1 MAKVSHS
8 TYEANSGSISQN
20 LHPYSS
26 RTEVGYVREHNED
39 SMLVAPPL
47 FVVCD
52 GMGGHEAGEVA
63 SEIAADTISRLAPS
77 KLDVDALGHAVEEA
91 NLAIIDAADK
101 GIGREGMGTT
111 CTAAMLEGEHLAIAQ
126 VGDSRAYL
134 LHDGAL
140 QQLTRDHS
148 VVADLVESGE
158 ITPAEARTHQWRSF
172 ITRALGLE
180 PYTKPDLY
188 ELDVEQGD
196 RLMICSD
203 GLYSM
208 VSDMEIETIMSQAPN
223 TQVATDLLTEAALD
237 AGGSDNITVIVADV
251 TGYNMQK
258 HKKAVKRSRMTGLLI
273 IAAMLVIIGL
283 AIGSLAFVM
292 NTAAY
297 LADVDGKV
305 AIYKGIPGDL
315 FGITTSSL
323 YEVTDVNTD
332 DVKPGTAERIKSLEI
347 RCDTIDEAQG
357 LIEEYKQQ
365 IAEDNSSAVP
375 TQKTEEQD
383 SEAQNTEAQDAENQ
397 DANKQNTDAQNTKKQ
412 STQDSSSSKS
422 SKSNTKGTN

>member
-1 MAKVSHS
+1 MPRRSSQTFEPSVSL
-8 TYEANSGSISQN
+8 SQN

-63 SEIAADTISRLAPS
+63 SEIAINTISRLAPEN
-77 KLDVDALGHAVEEA
+77 LDADALGHAVEEA

-111 CTAAMLEGEHLAIAQ
+111 CTAAILEGNRLAIAQ

-134 LHDGAL
+134 LHNGTL

-188 ELDVEQGD
+188 EIDVDQGD
-196 RLMICSD
+196 RLMLCSD

-208 VSDMEIETIMSQAPN
+208 ISDKEIENIMSQTSSTAA
-223 TQVATDLLTEAALD
+223 ATDMLVEAALK
-237 AGGSDNITVIVADV
+237 AGGSDNVTVIVADV
-251 TGYNMQK
+251 TGYNPQK
-258 HKKAVKRSRMTGLLI
+258 TKKATRRSRITGALI
-273 IAAMLVIIGL
+273 VFAMVAIIGV
-283 AIGSLAFVM
+283 AVGSLALVM
-292 NTAAY
+292 NTVAY
-297 LADVDGKV
+297 LSDDNGKV

-315 FGITTSSL
+315 FGIATSSL
-323 YEVTDVNTD
+323 YEVTDVNID
-332 DVKPGTAERIKSLEI
+332 DLKPGAADRIKDLEV
-347 RCDTIDEAQG
+347 RCDTIGEAEDLIAEYKKQ
-357 LIEEYKQQ
+357 IEEEKAQSASGSNVGDEGTQ
-365 IAEDNSSAVP
+365 PSGNDASSAASSSS
-375 TQKTEEQD
+375 K
-383 SEAQNTEAQDAENQ
+383 A
-397 DANKQNTDAQNTKKQ
+397 
-412 STQDSSSSKS
+412 SSSKS
-422 SKSNTKGTN
+422 SSGRNS

>member
-1 MAKVSHS
+1 MSKSPY
-8 TYEANSGSISQN
+8 TQYETNSASVSQN

-39 SMLVAPPL
+39 NLLVAPPL

-63 SEIAADTISRLAPS
+63 SEIAINTISRLAPE
-77 KLDVDALGHAVEEA
+77 KLDADALGHAVEEA

-101 GIGREGMGTT
+101 GIGRQGMGTT
-111 CTAAMLEGEHLAIAQ
+111 CTAAILEGDRLAIAQ

-134 LHDGAL
+134 LHNGSL

-148 VVADLVESGE
+148 VVADLIESGE

-188 ELDVEQGD
+188 EIDVNQGD
-196 RLMICSD
+196 RLMLCSD

-208 VSDMEIETIMSQAPN
+208 VPDKEIETIL
-223 TQVATDLLTEAALD
+223 TQSATPQDATDMLTEAAL
-237 AGGSDNITVIVADV
+237 AGGGSDNITVIVADV
-251 TGYNMQK
+251 TGYNMLK
-258 HKKAVKRSRMTGLLI
+258 SRKAARRSRITGALI
-273 IAAMLVIIGL
+273 VVAMLAIIGV
-283 AIGSLAFVM
+283 AVGSLNLAT
-292 NTAAY
+292 NTLAY

-315 FGITTSSL
+315 FGIKTSSL
-323 YEVTDVNTD
+323 YEVSDVNIK
-332 DVKPGTAERIKSLEI
+332 DVKPGTAERIKDLEI
-347 RCDTIDEAQG
+347 RCDTIEEAKE

-365 IAEDNSSAVP
+365 IADEKSAKQGLGTNNQTSGANASGNSSA
-375 TQKTEEQD
+375 KNE
-383 SEAQNTEAQDAENQ
+383 SGKSAS
-397 DANKQNTDAQNTKKQ
+397 NK
-412 STQDSSSSKS
+412 
-422 SKSNTKGTN
+422 KSN

>member
-1 MAKVSHS
+1 MAKKSYAQFDSNPASV
-8 TYEANSGSISQN
+8 SQN

-39 SMLVAPPL
+39 NLLVAPPL

-63 SEIAADTISRLAPS
+63 SEIAVNTISRLAPE

-91 NLAIIDAADK
+91 NLAIIEAADK
-101 GIGREGMGTT
+101 GVGRQGMGTT
-111 CTAAMLEGEHLAIAQ
+111 CTAAILDGDRLAIAQ

-134 LHDGAL
+134 LHNGSL

-148 VVADLVESGE
+148 VVADLIESGE

-180 PYTKPDLY
+180 PYMKADLY
-188 ELDVEQGD
+188 EIDVTQGD
-196 RLMICSD
+196 RLMLCSD

-208 VSDMEIETIMSQAPN
+208 VPDKEIETILSQAAT
-223 TQVATDLLTEAALD
+223 TQEATDMLIDAAL
-237 AGGSDNITVIVADV
+237 ASGGSDNITVIVADV

-258 HKKAVKRSRMTGLLI
+258 SRKAARRSRITGALI
-273 IAAMLVIIGL
+273 VVAMLAIIGV
-283 AIGSLAFVM
+283 AIGSLNLVI
-292 NTAAY
+292 NTVAY

-315 FGITTSSL
+315 FGISTSSL
-323 YEVTDVNTD
+323 YEIS
-332 DVKPGTAERIKSLEI
+332 DVKIDEINPTTAERIKDLEI
-347 RCDTIDEAQG
+347 RCDTIDEAQN
-357 LIEEYKQQ
+357 LIENYKQQ
-365 IAEDNSSAVP
+365 IAEDKAGSQQGAASG
-375 TQKTEEQD
+375 
-383 SEAQNTEAQDAENQ
+383 NQ
-397 DANKQNTDAQNTKKQ
+397 SNNAI
-412 STQDSSSSKS
+412 SSKS
-422 SKSNTKGTN
+422 TNSDSGNTSNKKSN

>member
-1 MAKVSHS
+1 MSKSPYSQYDSNS
-8 TYEANSGSISQN
+8 TSISQN

-39 SMLVAPPL
+39 NLLVAPPL

-63 SEIAADTISRLAPS
+63 SEIAINTISRLAPE
-77 KLDVDALGHAVEEA
+77 KLDADALGHAVEEA

-101 GIGREGMGTT
+101 GIGRQGMGTT
-111 CTAAMLEGEHLAIAQ
+111 CTAAILEGDRLAIAQ

-134 LHDGAL
+134 LHNGSL

-148 VVADLVESGE
+148 VVADLIESGE

-188 ELDVEQGD
+188 EIDVSQGD
-196 RLMICSD
+196 RLMLCSD

-208 VSDMEIETIMSQAPN
+208 VPDKEIETILNQSATPQD
-223 TQVATDLLTEAALD
+223 ATDLLIDAAL
-237 AGGSDNITVIVADV
+237 AGGGSDNITVIVADV
-251 TGYNMQK
+251 TGYNMLK
-258 HKKAVKRSRMTGLLI
+258 SRKAARRSRITGALI
-273 IAAMLVIIGL
+273 VVAMLAIIGV
-283 AIGSLAFVM
+283 AVGSLNLAT
-292 NTAAY
+292 NTLAY

-315 FGITTSSL
+315 FGISTSSL
-323 YEVTDVNTD
+323 YEVSDVNIKD
-332 DVKPGTAERIKSLEI
+332 IKPGTADRIKDLEI
-347 RCDTIDEAQG
+347 RCDTIDEAKE
-357 LIEEYKQQ
+357 LIEEYKKQ
-365 IAEDNSSAVP
+365 IADEKA
-375 TQKTEEQD
+375 
-383 SEAQNTEAQDAENQ
+383 A
-397 DANKQNTDAQNTKKQ
+397 KQGSNGQTN
-412 STQDSSSSKS
+412 
-422 SKSNTKGTN
+422 KSNNTSAKNNSGTSTSNKKSN